1 MHEYNGK
8 RYATA
13 ADSAKLVR
21 ADLKAAWPG
30 VKFSVRSERSTVNV
44 SWTDGPTTKQ
54 VEALLNKYEM
64 GYFDGMDDS
73 YKYTSEYVV
82 DGVDYSVKYLFCH
95 RDMSLEAQDRF
106 NSLIREYRG
115 DLEGKPEYEIDT
127 LAYREYKAWDATTT
141 PLPATTAELPS
152 HLEWIEWNK
161 GYQASLKADGLTEDN
176 RQPTEEE
183 LAYVMPDDAP
193 LPVPVIIT
201 RKQQREAW
209 KVW

>member
-1 MHEYNGK
+1 M
-8 RYATA
+8 AI
-13 ADSAKLVR
+13 S
-21 ADLKAAWPG
+21 
-30 VKFSVRSERSTVNV
+30 
-44 SWTDGPTTKQ
+44 
-54 VEALLNKYEM
+54 
-64 GYFDGMDDS
+64 
-73 YKYTSEYVV
+73 
-82 DGVDYSVKYLFCH
+82 
-95 RDMSLEAQDRF
+95 
-106 NSLIREYRG
+106 
-115 DLEGKPEYEIDT
+115 
-127 LAYREYKAWDATTT
+127 AWDATTT

>member
-8 RYATA
+8 KYATA

-21 ADLKAAWPG
+21 AELKTAWPG

-44 SWTDGPTTKQ
+44 EWTDGPTTKQ
-54 VEALLNKYEM
+54 VEALLGKFEM

-73 YKYTSEYVV
+73 YKYTSTYMV

-95 RDMSLEAQDRF
+95 RNMSAEAEARF
-106 NSLIREYRG
+106 DELIRQYRG
-115 DLEGKPEYEIDT
+115 DLEGKPDYEIAT
-127 LAYREYKAWDATTT
+127 LAYREYKEWDATTT
-141 PLPATTAELPS
+141 PLPTTTAELPS
-152 HLEWIEWNK
+152 HLEWVEWNK
-161 GYQASLKADGLTEDN
+161 GYQAALEAKGLIEDEP
-176 RQPTEEE
+176 QPAAE
-183 LAYVMPDDAP
+183 P
-193 LPVPVIIT
+193 LTVPVVTT